1 MLLSDKWSIA
11 TSTAFG
17 AVAGLLIVDS
27 LGAIIGGSL
36 GAALAYVADRARVR
50 PLVATTT
57 IVGVAAGALIGS
69 SIVATICLPG
79 SCVGFEIGG
88 AVVLGV
94 ASLIGVGLVAA
105 LVTRSFDEY
114 NESIEA
120 GRELPTVGCETPED
134 GEQRTED
141 RKPIADS
148 DSDS

>member
-1 MLLSDKWSIA
+1 MLPSDKWSIA
-11 TSTAFG
+11 TSTIFG
-17 AVAGLLIVDS
+17 AVAGLLIANS

-36 GAALAYVADRARVR
+36 AAAIAYVAARARVR

-69 SIVATICLPG
+69 SVVATICLPA

-88 AVVLGV
+88 AVVLGA
-94 ASLIGVGLVAA
+94 ASLVGVGLVAA

-120 GRELPTVGCETPED
+120 GRERPTVGCETPE
-134 GEQRTED
+134 ES
-141 RKPIADS
+141 PS
-148 DSDS
+148 D